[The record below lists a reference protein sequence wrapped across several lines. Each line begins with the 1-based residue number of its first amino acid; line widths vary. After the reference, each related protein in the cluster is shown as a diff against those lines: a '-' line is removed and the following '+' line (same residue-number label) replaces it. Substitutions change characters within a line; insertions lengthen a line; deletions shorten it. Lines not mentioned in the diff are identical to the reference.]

1 MERERQRVRP
11 ESRKNVMSAIESR
24 PPAIATSEVV
34 VALLPLMAVVLVVF
48 LITGIAMPVLPLH
61 VHQGLGLGTFVV
73 GLVSG
78 SQFAAAL
85 VSRIWSGHFADSRG
99 SKHAVM
105 VGLVAAAASG
115 LLYMLSLRFTASP
128 ATSVSILLAGRAL
141 LGGAESF
148 IITGALSWGLAL
160 VATQNAGKV
169 IAWIGTALYAAFAVG
184 APAGGALYA
193 RYGFMAIAIATTL
206 VPLVGLL
213 LILPL
218 RGVAPIRRPQPP
230 LSTVLSAIMV
240 PGIGLAFSS
249 IGFGAITTFITLLF
263 VGQGWTPAWLGLSAF
278 AAAFMATRIV
288 FGHLPDR
295 MGGARIALV
304 SVLIEAAGQAL
315 IWLAPWS
322 GLALAGAV
330 LSGFGYALVYP
341 GLGLEA
347 VHRVP
352 AQSRGLAMG
361 AYTACLDLA
370 LGIASPLLG
379 LIAGGA
385 GLRAVFLASAVTVL
399 GAAVVAA
406 RLIQAPP
413 RSNA

>member
-206 VPLVGLL
+206 VPLV
-213 LILPL
+213 
-218 RGVAPIRRPQPP
+218 
-230 LSTVLSAIMV
+230 
-240 PGIGLAFSS
+240 
-249 IGFGAITTFITLLF
+249 
-263 VGQGWTPAWLGLSAF
+263 
-278 AAAFMATRIV
+278 
-288 FGHLPDR
+288 
-295 MGGARIALV
+295 
-304 SVLIEAAGQAL
+304 
-315 IWLAPWS
+315 
-322 GLALAGAV
+322 
-330 LSGFGYALVYP
+330 
-341 GLGLEA
+341 
-347 VHRVP
+347 
-352 AQSRGLAMG
+352 
-361 AYTACLDLA
+361 AC
-370 LGIASPLLG
+370 S
-379 LIAGGA
+379 
-385 GLRAVFLASAVTVL
+385 
-399 GAAVVAA
+399 
-406 RLIQAPP
+406 
-413 RSNA
+413 

>member
-1 MERERQRVRP
+1 
-11 ESRKNVMSAIESR
+11 MSAVESR
-24 PPAIATSEVV
+24 PPAVATSDVV
-34 VALLPLMAVVLVVF
+34 IALTPLMAVVLVVF

-61 VHQGLGLGTFVV
+61 VHQELGLGTFVV

-85 VSRIWSGHFADSRG
+85 VSRIWSGHFADTRG
-99 SKHAVM
+99 AKRAV
-105 VGLVAAAASG
+105 VAGLLAAAASG
-115 LLYMLSLRFTASP
+115 LLYALSLRFTASP
-128 ATSVSILLAGRAL
+128 ITSVSILIAGRAL

-193 RYGFMAIAIATTL
+193 RYGFVAIALATTL
-206 VPLVGLL
+206 VPLLGVL

-218 RGVAPIRRPQPP
+218 RGVTPIRRPKPS
-230 LSTVLSAIMV
+230 LATVLRAVLM
-240 PGIGLAFSS
+240 PGFGLAFSS

-263 VGQGWTPAWLGLSAF
+263 VSQGWAPAWLGLSTF

-295 MGGARIALV
+295 IGGAKIALV
-304 SVLIEAAGQAL
+304 SVLLEAAGQAL
-315 IWLAPWS
+315 IWLAPS
-322 GLALAGAV
+322 PGLALAGAV

-352 AQSRGLAMG
+352 SQSRGLAMG
-361 AYTACLDLA
+361 TYTACLDLA

-379 LIAGGA
+379 LIAAGA
-385 GLRAVFLASAVTVL
+385 GLRAVFLASTITVL
-399 GAAVVAA
+399 GAAVVAT
-406 RLIQAPP
+406 RLLRAPTA
-413 RSNA
+413 SDA